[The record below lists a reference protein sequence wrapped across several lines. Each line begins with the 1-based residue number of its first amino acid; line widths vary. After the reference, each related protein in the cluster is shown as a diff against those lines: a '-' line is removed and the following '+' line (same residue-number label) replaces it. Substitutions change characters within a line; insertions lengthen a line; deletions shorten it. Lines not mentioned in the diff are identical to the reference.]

1 LTGKPCQLLAIAKVR
16 LHAEVGQRPLLSDLA
31 VDGFR
36 RDLSFLPFDIARP
49 RRHDQ
54 LLDDDKRKL
63 PLFQRERE
71 DRSADVHCP
80 RVEAAGVEA
89 ARIVDRRG
97 GLHVPLHLLQVFEI
111 APNDPV
117 DPSAVLVAKLADAIE
132 VRQATLHERRN
143 LAGGDL
149 PFRRETSDAA
159 AHGDGRAVS
168 VAVQSLAGKAR
179 FAARDRL
186 LGFLADIP
194 RDRTA
199 FPAWALIK
207 ASTAAAMVALSW

>member
-1 LTGKPCQLLAIAKVR
+1 MTGKPCQLLAIAKVR

-54 LLDDDKRKL
+54 LLNDDKRKL

-71 DRSADVHCP
+71 DRSADVHYP
-80 RVEAAGVEA
+80 RVEA
-89 ARIVDRRG
+89 ARIVERRG
-97 GLHVPLHLLQVFEI
+97 SLHVPLHLLQVFEI

-117 DPSAVLVAKLADAIE
+117 DAGVVLVAKLADAIE
-132 VRQATLHERRN
+132 VREATLHERRN

-149 PFRRETSDAA
+149 PFRRETSDVA

-168 VAVQSLAGKAR
+168 VRCNRWRARRALPLAIACLASSLIS
-179 FAARDRL
+179 L
-186 LGFLADIP
+186 M
-194 RDRTA
+194 TA
-199 FPAWALIK
+199 PP
-207 ASTAAAMVALSW
+207 SRHGP